1 MRSIKLIGGLAATAA
16 LLALATTVA
25 SARPAS
31 HKAAGKAGSCRVSI
45 EVPPVLTVGDPVTVF
60 GALTCP
66 NQANAAGKA
75 ITVYERA
82 AGTHRYTVVGTASTA
97 ANGSYTLSPA
107 ALATNTTF
115 YARSGGAQSV
125 RRTTKVQP
133 EITLTGPADGTQLYT
148 RAGPFI
154 GARRLGQRPNKVI
167 FTGTVTPA
175 QAGAIVVLQR
185 ENSTATEEWRR
196 IGTGVV
202 GAGGSYA
209 IAHTFAEPGDA
220 SIRVVVRSL
229 RHNAPAASTP
239 LSYEISQAQ
248 NRQLTILSSADP
260 ISDGQSVTIS
270 GTLAGGSKQ
279 PITLFAHGRGGKF
292 TRVTGAMTDGSGNY
306 TFMQSPHTSTFYQ
319 VQAAGHK
326 SATLFEGVKYALT
339 ANVPPTNA
347 LLASQSLTITGTVSP
362 AHAGH
367 VVYLERR
374 NGTGVGYHVVDL
386 GTVTAGG
393 TYSIAHAFYGVGS
406 GQLRIKVPG
415 DPENQ
420 GVDGPL
426 FDVNVSAAPGALIT
440 PPAADNTKLPSEG
453 QL

>member
-25 SARPAS
+25 SAHPAS

-45 EVPPVLTVGDPVTVF
+45 EVPTVVTVGEPVTVF
-60 GALTCP
+60 GVLTCP
-66 NQANAAGKA
+66 NQANAAGQP
-75 ITVYERA
+75 ITVYERGG
-82 AGTHRYTVVGTASTA
+82 GTHGYSVAGTASTA
-97 ANGSYTLSPA
+97 ANGSYQLSPA

-125 RRTTKVQP
+125 HRVIKVQP
-133 EITLTGPADGTQLYT
+133 EVTLTSPADGTQLYT

-154 GARRLGQRPNKVI
+154 GGRRLGQRPAKVI
-167 FTGTVTPA
+167 FSGTVTPA
-175 QAGAIVVLQR
+175 EAGAIIVLQR
-185 ENSTATEEWRR
+185 ENSTASEEWRR
-196 IGTGVV
+196 IGIGVV
-202 GAGGSYA
+202 GAGGSYS

-220 SIRVVVRSL
+220 NIRVVVHSL

-248 NRQLTILSSADP
+248 NPQLTIKPSTDP
-260 ISDGQSVTIS
+260 ISDGQSVVIS
-270 GTLAGGSKQ
+270 GTLAGGAKQ

-292 TRVTGAMTDGSGNY
+292 ARVTSLMTDGAGNY
-306 TFMQSPHTSTFYQ
+306 MFTQAPSTSTFYQ

-326 SATLFEGVKYALT
+326 SATMFEGVKYALT

-347 LLASQSLTITGTVSP
+347 LLASQALTITGTVSP

-374 NGTGVGYHVVDL
+374 NGTGVGYHVVDVATL
-386 GTVTAGG
+386 TAGG
-393 TYSIAHAFYGVGS
+393 TYSIAHAFYGLGA
-406 GQLRIKVPG
+406 GHLRIKVPG

-420 GVDGPL
+420 GVDSPL
-426 FDVNVSAAPGALIT
+426 FEVNVTAAPGALIT
-440 PPAADNTKLPSEG
+440 PPAPDNTKLPSEG